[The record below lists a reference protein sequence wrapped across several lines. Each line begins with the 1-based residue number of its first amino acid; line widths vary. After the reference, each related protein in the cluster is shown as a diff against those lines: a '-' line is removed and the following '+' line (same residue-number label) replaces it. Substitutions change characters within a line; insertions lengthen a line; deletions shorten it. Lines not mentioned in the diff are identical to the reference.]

1 MISDFFGA
9 VIYDPLYNG
18 LIFLIN
24 TIPYADVGIAVI
36 LLTIATKLILFP
48 LSIKAVRTQ
57 MLVKEIEEPLKKIKE
72 EFKDDREKQAKE
84 TMALYK
90 EKGINPFSSFLT
102 LFIQLPIIFAL
113 YWIFFKGG
121 LPEIN
126 VDILYSFISIPEIVN
141 MNFLGIVD
149 MGGKNML
156 LALGAGVTQFF
167 QAKLSLPPMKPRSE
181 GSSMKDDFAR
191 SFHIQ
196 MRYILPIIIV
206 FIAYAIS
213 AAVAL
218 YWVTSNIFAI
228 GQELYVRKNIKEKYE
243 AGRD

>member
-1 MISDFFGA
+1 MISDFFG
-9 VIYDPLYNG
+9 VIIYNPLYNG
-18 LIFLIN
+18 LIFLID
-24 TIPYADVGIAVI
+24 TVPYSDVGIAVI
-36 LLTIATKLILFP
+36 LITVITKLILFP

-57 MLVKEIEEPLKKIKE
+57 MMVKQIEEPLKKIKE

-102 LFIQLPIIFAL
+102 LFIQLPIILAL
-113 YWIFFKGG
+113 YWIFFRGG
-121 LPEIN
+121 LPVIN
-126 VDILYSFISIPEIVN
+126 IDILYSFIKVPEIVN
-141 MNFLGIVD
+141 MNFIGLID
-149 MGGKNML
+149 MSGKNAL
-156 LALGAGVTQFF
+156 LALLAGISQFF
-167 QAKLSLPPMKPRSE
+167 QAKLSLPPLKPRKE
-181 GSSMKDDFAR
+181 NSSMKDDFAR

-196 MRYILPIIIV
+196 MRYILPVIIV

-243 AGRD
+243 SGGN